1 MKGEDSAEAKIKSFD
16 EVRAETV
23 QRDFCLFVI
32 KNLFQRF
39 DFVFFPDPPE
49 VQIHGGQSGLKE
61 KKAEVAGLHLHPRS
75 I

>member
-16 EVRAETV
+16 EVRAKKI
-23 QRDFCLFVI
+23 QGDYRPFVI
-32 KNLFQRF
+32 KDLFKRF

-61 KKAEVAGLHLHPRS
+61 KKAEVTGLHLHPRS
-75 I
+75 L

>member
-16 EVRAETV
+16 EVRAETTKHY
-23 QRDFCLFVI
+23 CPFVI
-32 KNLFQRF
+32 KTLFKRF
-39 DFVFFPDPPE
+39 DFVFFSDPPE

-61 KKAEVAGLHLHPRS
+61 KKAEVAGLHLHHRS